1 MAYTADSLLGLMETE
16 LGAVG
21 EALGLLETD
30 ALAEAVNEVAA
41 MLGVDSVAD
50 VDDDLKLRTIARWQ
64 AWLAAEAA
72 AVGGVDLKSDGD
84 EIKLSQ
90 RLDGI
95 RIRLAR
101 AEAAAAR
108 YSEVQDALASSSGV
122 AVLSVVSG
130 MTTAGNPYGWAAC
143 NEWSA

>member
-1 MAYTADSLLGLMETE
+1 VAYTADSLLGLMETE